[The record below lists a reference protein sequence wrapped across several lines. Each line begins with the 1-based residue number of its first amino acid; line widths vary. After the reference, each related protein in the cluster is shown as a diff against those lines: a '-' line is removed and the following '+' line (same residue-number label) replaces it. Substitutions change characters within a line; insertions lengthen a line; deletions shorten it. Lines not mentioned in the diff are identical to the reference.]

1 MSYQPGAF
9 PEDAILGSGGGY
21 DLDASLPAGKW
32 NVMANGR
39 IYLLTIHGVSG
50 GRVKGEISSGTFR
63 DGFYDAASGAFNF
76 VRELPDGTPQYWSGH
91 LMYHVKNKPHDPA
104 HRIAGTVTQPNL
116 AQATRNGGWYAT
128 LPRD

>member
-1 MSYQPGAF
+1 MERDG
-9 PEDAILGSGGGY
+9 D
-21 DLDASLPAGKW
+21 
-32 NVMANGR
+32 GR

-104 HRIAGTVTQPNL
+104 HRIAGTITQPNL
-116 AQATRNGGWYAT
+116 AQATRNGAWCAT